1 MRCLSRSRRRTMF
14 APMRPSP
21 MKPSSMALCL
31 LEGGGQGALEG
42 GEAGVRVW
50 SEVDTHDRQLVVL
63 DRASV
68 ANGLRVDQPA
78 EGVCLTRDLEI
89 FRVLTHKLE
98 EPADRGAA
106 FVQLAGGV
114 EESRPVANRGGSVC
128 LVSQQRPDCQQGGVA
143 GRSLVNV
150 GLDRG
155 VAVGD
160 ELAQV
165 GLEGGGGGYLVGH
178 RQRGVLR

>member
-68 ANGLRVDQPA
+68 ADGLRVDQAA

-89 FRVLTHKLE
+89 VRVLTHELE

-106 FVQLAGGV
+106 LVQLPGGV
-114 EESRPVANRGGSVC
+114 EETRAVTHGRGSVC
-128 LVSQQRPDCQQGGVA
+128 LIAQQRPDCQQGRVA
-143 GRSLVNV
+143 GRSLVYV
-150 GLDRG
+150 VLDRG
-155 VAVGD
+155 LAVGD

-165 GLEGGGGGYLVGH
+165 GL
-178 RQRGVLR
+178 